1 MWSHPSIAQ
10 RSSSSRETP
19 DVFCGQTRRP
29 AARYP
34 QIASDG
40 CWRAPGSG
48 QHRAMILSGTV
59 TLDPAAHAAS
69 TASIRARLA
78 QLDERRRGAEQSV
91 DRVLASWRGEAAELF
106 RSRWE
111 EWNSGALAV
120 IEQLS
125 AATDGLDQVRR
136 DLAGTDEQSA
146 QSAGRLTGRLG

>member
-1 MWSHPSIAQ
+1 
-10 RSSSSRETP
+10 
-19 DVFCGQTRRP
+19 
-29 AARYP
+29 
-34 QIASDG
+34 
-40 CWRAPGSG
+40 
-48 QHRAMILSGTV
+48 MILSGTV
-59 TLDPAAHAAS
+59 TLDPASHAAS